1 MAENRLD
8 DPVDRTSADSFPA
21 SDPPGWI
28 GTIAGGPARPVE
40 DRSRNATSKTSWLS
54 APLSQQWRIVALQ
67 GAAALALGL
76 LAVLWPAIALV
87 GLVLILAVYC
97 VIHATF
103 PLREAVTRARHGD
116 HRIMPGFRALLWLIA
131 AAIAM
136 IAGTMAAIFL
146 GFEFA
151 FRPTPGVVAV
161 TRLIAIGAFAC
172 GGLLL
177 MRAIRLH
184 RDGQKRVVS
193 GGAARPAP

>member
-1 MAENRLD
+1 VAENRLD
-8 DPVDRTSADSFPA
+8 DAVDRTSADSFPA

-40 DRSRNATSKTSWLS
+40 DRSWNAMSKTGWLS
-54 APLSQQWRIVALQ
+54 APLSQQWRMAAVQGVAAIV
-67 GAAALALGL
+67 LGL

-87 GLVLILAVYC
+87 GLVLIFAVYC
-97 VIHATF
+97 IIHAIF
-103 PLREAVTRARHGD
+103 PLREAIAKARHGG
-116 HRIMPGFRALLWLIA
+116 HWIMPGFRALFWLIA
-131 AAIAM
+131 AAIAT

-151 FRPTPGVVAV
+151 FRPTPAVVAM
-161 TRLIAIGAFAC
+161 TWLIAIGAFAC

-184 RDGQKRVVS
+184 RDWQKRVVS
-193 GGAARPAP
+193 GQAARLAP